1 MKIKAQSFAV
11 LVALE
16 INEFS
21 NSEASLRPFAHE
33 VDLSEQKL
41 GTGSWRQSRGGMGI
55 ASLAPAASPPASS

>member
-1 MKIKAQSFAV
+1 M
-11 LVALE
+11 ALE